1 VHLTIRHKL
10 YGLGFLGLAFS
21 VALGL
26 TGLQGLLQVA
36 GGVQNVSATSSA
48 IRAHMEASQFL
59 DLTRADLSKILK
71 SAGDAQDTAA
81 GELADHQKLV
91 NDRLGKAISL
101 TRGAEASAGLREE
114 NKAVSDYFSKT
125 TQISSSRKDAASAMG
140 LLGGALQAYQ
150 DLRNMMDG
158 VNDKLQAESA
168 HSEADAGHVV
178 SRSKLT
184 IVVLC
189 LISSLVMFVV
199 AFLMARSINSRL
211 GSIIERLKELAGG
224 DLTQQMDD
232 SQGDELG
239 EMARWFN
246 DSIGK
251 LRNVIA
257 QVGSS
262 AKSVT
267 SAVEQLMSVSH
278 NMSENSEQT
287 TLQANVASTAT
298 EQVSHNL
305 QTVATGTEE
314 MSVSIA
320 AIAKN
325 ASDAARVA
333 AEAVTVAQTTNGT
346 ICKLGDSSVE
356 IGQVIK
362 VITSIAEQ
370 TNLLALNATIEA
382 ARAGEAGKGFAV
394 VANEVKELAK
404 QTAKA
409 TEDISRKVEAIQ
421 GDSKKS
427 VEAIAT
433 VTTIINQINDISST
447 IATAVEEQSATANE
461 MTRNVAEGARGSGEI
476 TKNISVVAQAAQS
489 TSLGAQELRKATQDL
504 GRMSAELR
512 ELVDQF
518 KYEASGG
525 AVDTNKRNPQPR
537 IDLGPARVA
546 PESFA

>member
-1 VHLTIRHKL
+1 MHLTIRHKL
-10 YGLGFLGLAFS
+10 FGLGSLGLVFS
-21 VALGL
+21 AVLGL
-26 TGLQGLLQVA
+26 TVLQAILQVA
-36 GGVQNVSATSSA
+36 GEVQNVSETSSA
-48 IRAHMEASQFL
+48 IRPHMEANQFL
-59 DLTRADLSKILK
+59 DLTRADLSKILR
-71 SAGDAQDTAA
+71 ATGEAQDTAA
-81 GELADHQKLV
+81 AELSDHQKLV
-91 NDRLGKAISL
+91 IERLGKAGSVVRDPEIS
-101 TRGAEASAGLREE
+101 AALREE
-114 NKAVSDYFSKT
+114 NQAVSDYFSKANKL
-125 TQISSSRKDAASAMG
+125 SDSRKDAATSLG
-140 LLGGALQAYQ
+140 LLGGGLQAYQ

-158 VNDKLQAESA
+158 VNDKLQAKSVNA
-168 HSEADAGHVV
+168 KTKANHLVN
-178 SRSKLT
+178 RSKLT
-184 IVVLC
+184 IVILC
-189 LISSLVMFVV
+189 LVSALSTFLI
-199 AFLMARSINSRL
+199 AFLIARNINRRL
-211 GSIIERLKELAGG
+211 ASVIERLKELAGG

-232 SQGDELG
+232 AQADELG
-239 EMARWFN
+239 ELARWFN

-251 LRNVIA
+251 LRKVIA

-262 AKSVT
+262 AMSVK
-267 SAVEQLMSVSH
+267 SAVEQLTSVSGH
-278 NMSENSEQT
+278 MSENSEQT

-314 MSVSIA
+314 MSVSISE
-320 AIAKN
+320 IAKN
-325 ASDAARVA
+325 AGAAARVA
-333 AEAVTVAQTTNGT
+333 VEAVRVAQSTNST
-346 ICKLGDSSVE
+346 IRKLGDSSGE

-409 TEDISRKVEAIQ
+409 TEDISQKIEAIQ

-461 MTRNVAEGARGSGEI
+461 MTRNISEGARGSGEI
-476 TKNISVVAQAAQS
+476 TKNISAVAHAAQS
-489 TSLGAQELRKATQDL
+489 TSLGARELQKATQDL
-504 GRMSAELR
+504 GKMSAELQ
-512 ELVDQF
+512 EIVGQF
-518 KYEASGG
+518 KYETAGG
-525 AVDTNKRNPQPR
+525 NGDAKKPDPQPSGR
-537 IDLGPARVA
+537 LGVARVA